1 MKLIKLGNHMA
12 KAAPL
17 HPQEDKRLEALQALK
32 ILDTLS
38 ETDFDELVALASEI
52 CETPISLVS
61 LIDKDRQ
68 WFKAKVGLDATE
80 TSRTIAFCSHAILQ
94 DEVFIIQDSLQDE
107 RFKDNVLVSGFPFIR
122 FYAGAPLI
130 TKEGFPIGTLCAI
143 DSKPRSFTP
152 LQIQTLKTLSKLV
165 INQMELRL
173 AVIKQNEGLE
183 FLEKLNLDKDRFF
196 SIISHDLRAP
206 FNGLVGM
213 SSLILDEF
221 ESLDKSEIYEY
232 TQVINKSALSA
243 HRLVD
248 NLLNWSL
255 QEGGS
260 LKPDMKSISLL
271 ELGEDVK
278 QTLNVFAKQK
288 EIDLKTSGDW
298 NVEVS
303 ADQNL
308 LRSTLIN
315 LASNAIKFTGLKGSV
330 ELIAAKTNDTVTITV
345 KDNGVG
351 IPEDKLTKLR
361 KFGESKSSMGT
372 HGEAGSGLGLKLC
385 FQFLNLMESKLEVE
399 SVANAGTSFSFKLK
413 THS

>member
-1 MKLIKLGNHMA
+1 MA

-17 HPQEDKRLEALQALK
+17 HPKEEKRLKTLEEYK

-80 TSRTIAFCSHAILQ
+80 TSRTIAFCAHAILQ
-94 DEVFIIQDSLQDE
+94 DDVFIVQDSLLDD
-107 RFKDNVLVSGFPFIR
+107 RFKDNILVAGFPNIR

-130 TKEGFPIGTLCAI
+130 TKEGYPLGTLCAI
-143 DSKPRSFTP
+143 DSKPRNLTP
-152 LQIQTLKTLSKLV
+152 LQVQTLKTLSKLV

-183 FLEKLNLDKDRFF
+183 FMEKLALEKDRFF
-196 SIISHDLRAP
+196 SIISHDLRSP

-213 SSLILDEF
+213 SNLIIDEF
-221 ESLDKSEIYEY
+221 ESLEKSEILEY
-232 TQVINKSALSA
+232 TQVINRSALSA
-243 HRLVD
+243 QRLVD

-255 QEGGS
+255 QEGGA
-260 LKPDMKSISLL
+260 LKPNMKSMPLQNLI
-271 ELGEDVK
+271 EDVT

-288 EIDLKTSGDW
+288 EIELRISGNWDLD
-298 NVEVS
+298 VI
-303 ADQNL
+303 ADHNL

-315 LASNAIKFTGLKGSV
+315 LASNAIKFTGPNGTV
-330 ELIAAKTNDTVTITV
+330 ELAAIKENGFVTITV

-351 IPEDKLTKLR
+351 IPEDKLI
-361 KFGESKSSMGT
+361 
-372 HGEAGSGLGLKLC
+372 
-385 FQFLNLMESKLEVE
+385 
-399 SVANAGTSFSFKLK
+399 KLK
-413 THS
+413 KFVETKS